1 MRIPLLAMIV
11 IGLLTLVPGS
21 TALAATGTVNGTLVD
36 ADGKSAPNMKVRIKK
51 VLARGPVGKDTEQKK
66 PGDNLTVATVT
77 TDKDGKFSQSLEAG
91 EFWAEAGSKT
101 LGYAKQRFEVKAGE
115 NTDVKLSLTKDDK

>member
-11 IGLLTLVPGS
+11 IGLLTLVPGP